1 MVCLN
6 PVRPT
11 CLHLM
16 GLLFA
21 CGLAACSPNA
31 AAVVEAEYP
40 KAIVGSWQ
48 GQVDGENETI
58 SFGADGEFQSLVRS
72 GGFISM
78 TLGQGATG
86 TIRGT
91 WAIKGKSI
99 TLKISSTEDER
110 VSNSVA
116 SATIETLNPNE
127 LFVKSDTGV
136 TSTFVRLIQTR

>member
-1 MVCLN
+1 MMVCLN

-91 WAIKGKSI
+91 WAIKGKII
-99 TLKISSTEDER
+99 TLNITGAEDER
-110 VSNSVA
+110 LLNNATTSTIEAFKLNQLVVK
-116 SATIETLNPNE
+116 SAT
-127 LFVKSDTGV
+127 GG
-136 TSTFVRLIQTR
+136 TSTFTRVL